1 MLSHTSCNSL
11 FVIYIIKCNACN
23 SYYIGQ
29 TESLNRRL
37 NTHIRSCSLN
47 LCSLSTQCTGVV
59 KHFNSNNVCA
69 MNQFSFSVFHANI
82 VNKFERLNVET
93 QLIHLL
99 IDLDIKILNDLV
111 PDRYYWNRNVK
122 LFEVND

>member
-1 MLSHTSCNSL
+1 
-11 FVIYIIKCNACN
+11 
-23 SYYIGQ
+23 
-29 TESLNRRL
+29 
-37 NTHIRSCSLN
+37 
-47 LCSLSTQCTGVV
+47 
-59 KHFNSNNVCA
+59 

-93 QLIHLL
+93 HLIHLL

-111 PDRYYWNRNVK
+111 PDRYYWYRNVK